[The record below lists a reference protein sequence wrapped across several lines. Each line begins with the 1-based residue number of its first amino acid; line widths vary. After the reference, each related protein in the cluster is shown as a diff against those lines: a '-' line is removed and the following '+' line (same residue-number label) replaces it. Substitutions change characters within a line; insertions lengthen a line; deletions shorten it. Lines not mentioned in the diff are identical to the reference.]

1 MNDLSDLN
9 NPNLTHD
16 TRLKMGQQLDE
27 NGDSRPGV
35 GLNADGL
42 PDIAWCFVETPDE
55 AVTFKD
61 QFGVVFGDF
70 RLKPFYIAR
79 YPVTV
84 AQFAAFMADNFANPA
99 WWHGM
104 TERYHNQEVLAQRA
118 AGQNVPRDTVSWY
131 QAVAFSRW
139 MNARCQGMTLA
150 EGFTIGDNAEIR
162 LPLEWEWQWAA
173 QGHDGRAY
181 PWGEWDGR
189 FANTRASRL
198 ASSTAVGLYPMG
210 ASWCG
215 ALDMSGGV
223 WEWCLNEYRSPQTV
237 SYESYLARVLRGG
250 SFADHHDWA
259 VCASRFNDLP
269 NRRLDYFG
277 FRLVCV
283 SGVSEF
289 HHAPDSD

>member
-1 MNDLSDLN
+1 MNQLE
-9 NPNLTHD
+9 NPALDHD
-16 TRLKMGQQLDE
+16 ARLKIGQQLDQ
-27 NGDSRPGV
+27 NGDVRPGV
-35 GLNADGL
+35 GLASDGL
-42 PDIAWCFVETPDE
+42 PDVAWCFVETPDE
-55 AVTFKD
+55 SITFKD

-84 AQFAAFMADNFANPA
+84 VQFAAFTAAEDGFANPA
-99 WWHGM
+99 WWQDM
-104 TERYHNQEVLAQRA
+104 TERYRHQEVLPQRQT
-118 AGQNVPRDTVSWY
+118 GQNVPRDTVSWY

-139 MNARCQGMTLA
+139 LNFRCDGMTLG
-150 EGFTIGDNAEIR
+150 EGITIGKNAEIR
-162 LPLEWEWQWAA
+162 LPHESEWQWAA
-173 QGHDGRAY
+173 QGSDGRTY
-181 PWGEWDGR
+181 PWGDWDAR

-198 ASSTAVGLYPMG
+198 ASSSAVGLYPMG

-215 ALDMSGGV
+215 ALDMSGDL

-250 SFADHHDWA
+250 SFADHHEWA

-277 FRLVCV
+277 FRVVCAFV
-283 SGVSEF
+283 QLPS
-289 HHAPDSD
+289 